1 MKPINITMGNDHRLR
16 VAMTRWDAP
25 LALLHSSDV
34 KVYALR
40 SYGSRVALVRHFSS
54 HDEGVLEA
62 FWPSNLVAGIYGLE
76 ITGVIEGEGQW
87 RMLAENA
94 ICVTAATE
102 KGGESLVLL
111 ADSFDVKATITVC
124 EGTKGVDQELR
135 DEIADMIEEEYNASE
150 RVREENEFERQQN
163 EIIRQQNEQSREQA
177 EGLRQQTFETNEAK
191 RQQDFDDNEAARSAS
206 FTESEGQRQSTFET
220 NEAKRQKD
228 FDDNEAQ
235 RQAQA
240 AEDHGQYE
248 SDHSRAA
255 EDHQTASDDHAN
267 EQQRI
272 ENEQGR
278 VSAEEGRVSAE
289 EQREE
294 TFATYGPILEQKM
307 DGVTQA
313 QFDVIFYPN
322 RNQNNN

>member
-163 EIIRQQNEQSREQA
+163 EITRQQNEQSREQA
-177 EGLRQQTFETNEAK
+177 EGL
-191 RQQDFDDNEAARSAS
+191 
-206 FTESEGQRQSTFET
+206 RQSTFET

-228 FDDNEAQ
+228 FDDNEGQ

-240 AEDHGQYE
+240 AEDHRQYE

-255 EDHQTASDDHAN
+255 EDHQTASDDHSN
-267 EQQRI
+267 EAQRI

-307 DGVTQA
+307 NRVTQA
-313 QFDVIFYPN
+313 EFDAIFYPN

>member
-62 FWPSNLVAGIYGLE
+62 FWPSNLVAGTYGLE

-102 KGGESLVLL
+102 KGGESLVML

-163 EIIRQQNEQSREQA
+163 EITRQQNELSREQA
-177 EGLRQQTFETNEAK
+177 EGLRQQTFEH
-191 RQQDFDDNEAARSAS
+191 
-206 FTESEGQRQSTFET
+206 
-220 NEAKRQKD
+220 
-228 FDDNEAQ
+228 NEAQ

-240 AEDHGQYE
+240 SEDHSQYE

-272 ENEQGR
+272 ENEEGR

-289 EQREE
+289 EQREN
-294 TFATYGPILEQKM
+294 TFATYGPILEQKL

-313 QFDVIFYPN
+313 QFDAIFYPN

>member
-163 EIIRQQNEQSREQA
+163 EITRQQNEQSREQA
-177 EGLRQQTFETNEAK
+177 EGLRQQ
-191 RQQDFDDNEAARSAS
+191 
-206 FTESEGQRQSTFET
+206 TFET

-240 AEDHGQYE
+240 AEDHRQYE

-294 TFATYGPILEQKM
+294 TFANYGPILEQKM